1 MTPRGKTSQPQ
12 RIDCISEIYI
22 PKYLGTRSDFVY
34 FLRGLFNE
42 PETDPIIQRLT
53 GEYCLGCMD
62 TGAVIYWQID
72 GQKRVRTGKVMRYN
86 SETGKRLKNG
96 CNAIDWMHARLKREG
111 VLSDEWE
118 LSQCL
123 FGEHLLKRRPE
134 DTVCLVE
141 SEKSAVIGSGVMPGC
156 IWLATGG
163 KCNLKAEKC
172 ECLKGRNVILF
183 PDLGAFD
190 VWKEKGEA
198 IARRVGFTLSVSD
211 TLERIATPED
221 RGNGLDIADYLI
233 RQITTR
239 IKQEAAKS
247 KVYPDQENPA
257 LLI

>member
-1 MTPRGKTSQPQ
+1 MTHRYELEKYKGIRSRYECPACHRKRVFTRYVDTRTGKCLSPDVGRCNREDNCGYHYTPKEYFHDHPENDSSEMRRDNFGKDRTGYDTKVTPRGKTSQPQ
-12 RIDCISEIYI
+12 RIDCISQEYI

-42 PETDPIIQRLT
+42 PETGPIIQRLT
-53 GEYCLGCMD
+53 GEYCLGCTD

-96 CNAIDWMHARLKREG
+96 CNAIDWMHARLKRDK

-141 SEKSAVIGSGVMPGC
+141 SEKSAVIGSGVMPGY
-156 IWLATGG
+156 LVSHRR
-163 KCNLKAEKC
+163 EMQS
-172 ECLKGRNVILF
+172 KG
-183 PDLGAFD
+183 
-190 VWKEKGEA
+190 
-198 IARRVGFTLSVSD
+198 
-211 TLERIATPED
+211 
-221 RGNGLDIADYLI
+221 
-233 RQITTR
+233 
-239 IKQEAAKS
+239 
-247 KVYPDQENPA
+247 
-257 LLI
+257 